1 LGEVAKMIDKI
12 LERIVEA
19 HSEGIKNLLALRDS
33 LEQVAVEI
41 SKSLRYGG
49 KLLIAGNG
57 GSASQSQHLAAEIV
71 GRYTKERMGYP
82 AVALTTDTSI
92 ITAIGNDYGF
102 NEIFRRQIEALGKRG
117 DIFLAISTSGNSPNV
132 LSAMEEAKKRGLVVV
147 ALTGRDGGKMKDLC
161 DYHLNIP
168 LKDTPRI
175 QEFHEIIIHIIAE
188 LVELNLTGE

>member
-1 LGEVAKMIDKI
+1 MGEVAKMIDKI

-33 LEQVAVEI
+33 LDKVAVEI

>member
-147 ALTGRDGGKMKDLC
+147 ALTGRNGGKMKDLC

>member
-1 LGEVAKMIDKI
+1 MGEVAKMIDKI

-147 ALTGRDGGKMKDLC
+147 ALTGRNGGKMKDLC

>member
-1 LGEVAKMIDKI
+1 MGEVAKMIDKI

>member
-1 LGEVAKMIDKI
+1 MIDKI